1 MEVKDIMAGIK
12 KNDGNFLVTANAT
25 RLGDDTLHVLN
36 LPLATGESA
45 QL

>member
-1 MEVKDIMAGIK
+1 MAGIK
-12 KNDGNFLVTANAT
+12 KNDGNFLVTTNT
-25 RLGDDTLHVLN
+25 TSLSDDSLHVLN